1 MGTQK
6 YVLKINKPCSEDW
19 DTMTENEQGRFCS
32 SCSKN
37 VTDFTSLS
45 NSEILA
51 IYDKSPVKHCGRL
64 TKAQL
69 ENGILLESRQKHT
82 NFLKVAAGLILALI
96 SKDAISSN
104 VKAKPT
110 PRFVVQN
117 TINPDSKSN
126 NNINIVEQDSLQ
138 NTLKGMLIDS
148 SNNDPMP
155 FAKVVIKGTKIGVSS
170 DFDGRFTLQIP
181 DSIKT
186 EKLMIVV
193 SSIGYQRTEILF
205 DRTISQ
211 TEEWV
216 VVISNEQVLMGD
228 VVFVKKK
235 WWQRIRKTHR

>member
-6 YVLKINKPCSEDW
+6 YGLKINKPCSEDW

-51 IYDKSPVKHCGRL
+51 IYDKNPVNHCGRL
-64 TKAQL
+64 TKSQL
-69 ENGILLESRQKHT
+69 ENGIIQEEISRST
-82 NFLKVAAGLILALI
+82 NLLKVAAGLILALI

-155 FAKVVIKGTKIGVSS
+155 FANVVIKGTKIGVAS

-186 EKLMIVV
+186 KKLMIVV
-193 SSIGYQRTEILF
+193 SSIGYQTTQILF
-205 DRTISQ
+205 DRTKPQ
-211 TEEWV
+211 TEELV
-216 VVISNEQVLMGD
+216 FMVSTNLVIMGD
-228 VVFVKKK
+228 VVIVKKK
-235 WWQRIRKTHR
+235 WWQRKR